1 MSPFSKICKVTVKA
15 VVPEK
20 EKEES
25 SDEEEI
31 ILLAKKGAET
41 GSLTNEES
49 DLVTNALRLDRVQV
63 HQIMTPRTVVT
74 ALEENLTVK
83 EVFELHPNVP
93 LLESQFS
100 KTLLTKYQEW

>member
-1 MSPFSKICKVTVKA
+1 MTVKA

-20 EKEES
+20 EREES

-31 ILLAKKGAET
+31 ILLAKKGVET

-63 HQIMTPRTVVT
+63 HQIMTPRTVVSVGR
-74 ALEENLTVK
+74 NPTVK
-83 EVFELHPNVP
+83 EVFE
-93 LLESQFS
+93 S
-100 KTLLTKYQEW
+100 TKCLCSNPSFQRLY